1 MKNENELK
9 EKMERYS
16 KIEQMKEEEYE
27 MKSYLWELKMED
39 ARMHFRLRTK
49 MFTCK
54 MNQGSDQKN
63 KATLWQ
69 CTGCGNVDTQ
79 AHILW
84 CPAYQD
90 LRGGEVYGE

>member
-1 MKNENELK
+1 
-9 EKMERYS
+9 
-16 KIEQMKEEEYE
+16 
-27 MKSYLWELKMED
+27 MKSYLVELTMED
-39 ARMHFRLRTK
+39 TRMHFRLRTK

-54 MNQGSDQKN
+54 MNQASDRKN

-90 LRGGEVYGE
+90 LRVGKSMKNDADLVDYYKKVLAIREKLDL

>member
-1 MKNENELK
+1 M
-9 EKMERYS
+9 KME
-16 KIEQMKEEEYE
+16 E
-27 MKSYLWELKMED
+27 
-39 ARMHFRLRTK
+39 ARMQFRLRTK

-54 MNQGSDQKN
+54 MNQSSEPKN
-63 KATLWQ
+63 KATLWE

-90 LRGGEVYGE
+90 LRVGKSMENNDDVVEYYKNVLSIREKLDL